1 LPLETGEIPSAADVD
16 RSDMREMVK
25 LLGAEPVKFDDLV
38 GMAREKGLFERIVG
52 TDRELKAIR
61 QISIRQ
67 TAETI

>member
-1 LPLETGEIPSAADVD
+1 
-16 RSDMREMVK
+16 MREMVK